1 MQRIVSY
8 KSHTLYIS
16 STTNSCYTRITNIV
30 NGDTYQEIVFK
41 AIEAGYKTDTRF
53 VYQERIFLNGF
64 LKSVV
69 GFHNKQEKYRN
80 YPFITFNDEAEYYVF
95 CIVNDIPFEEQV
107 WFKTTFIRT
116 SIYLASIYIINAS
129 IDFLR
134 FFHPEY
140 IEPHVD
146 YFDEYIQRLA
156 TKIQESQ
163 VEYKCDPKQHVNFLK
178 EHHITCLYHF
188 TSTNNVESIKA
199 NGLLSLEQL
208 RNANLRPSF
217 ASSSTSRNIDK
228 NKDLSD
234 YVHLSYERDNPMIY
248 VAIAEGRLSE
258 YVLLEI
264 SCDVLFWKNTKY
276 TNKNAAKSDAIIT
289 DDINFLLNIPFS
301 KFHNKSYL
309 KLREEDKE
317 WFKSEIL
324 VKSQIPRKFINYGL

>member
-1 MQRIVSY
+1 MQRVVSY

-16 STTNSCYTRITNIV
+16 STTNSYYTRITNIV
-30 NGDTYQEIVFK
+30 NGDAYQELVHK

-69 GFHNKQEKYRN
+69 GFHNKQEQYRN
-80 YPFITFNDEAEYYVF
+80 IPFITFADEAEYYVF
-95 CIVNDIPFEEQV
+95 CIVNDIQFEEQV

-116 SIYLASIYIINAS
+116 SIYLASMYIINAS

-134 FFHPEY
+134 IFHPEY
-140 IEPHVD
+140 LDSHVD
-146 YFDEYIQRLA
+146 YLEEYIKKIVA
-156 TKIQESQ
+156 NIQESNID
-163 VEYKCDPKQHVNFLK
+163 YKCNPKQYVGFLK
-178 EHHITCLYHF
+178 KHQLTCLYHF
-188 TSTNNVESIKA
+188 TPINNVASIKT
-199 NGLLSLEQL
+199 NGLLSIEQL
-208 RNANLRPSF
+208 RKANVRPSF
-217 ASSSTSRNIDK
+217 ASSGASRNLDK

-258 YVLLEI
+258 YALLEI

-276 TNKNAAKSDAIIT
+276 TNKNAAKSDAIVT